1 MLIFVQE
8 CTGKNV
14 KLTLPDDNI
23 VGLLGAAQN
32 ADNENPVSDLIFI
45 EEFVGIA
52 KLVQS
57 DLLKMDKNNDKLK
70 GIIKE

>member
-1 MLIFVQE
+1 
-8 CTGKNV
+8 
-14 KLTLPDDNI
+14 
-23 VGLLGAAQN
+23 
-32 ADNENPVSDLIFI
+32 VSDLIFI

>member
-52 KLVQS
+52 KIVQG
-57 DLLKMDKNNDKLK
+57 DLLTMDKNNDKLK